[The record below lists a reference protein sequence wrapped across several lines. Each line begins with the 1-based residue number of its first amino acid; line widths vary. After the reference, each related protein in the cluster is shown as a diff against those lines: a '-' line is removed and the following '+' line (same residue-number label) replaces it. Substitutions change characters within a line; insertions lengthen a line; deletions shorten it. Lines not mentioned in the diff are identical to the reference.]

1 MLVSLTVKQFAL
13 IEHVQLELH
22 AGMTVFTGETGAGKS
37 MLVGALGAV
46 FGARASSEWVRHGAE
61 KADVTAVWQGDDQ
74 RISSL
79 LEEHDIDVED
89 ALILRR
95 VVSKDGRSRAYLN
108 GVPVA
113 LKMLRQIGEICL
125 DFHGQHEHQ
134 SLMQADVQMQVVDA
148 ALSASAD
155 NNIFNDVAVAF
166 KGWKQLQK
174 QLLSLRAERGDTE
187 QQAAWMREELARIEA
202 LQVEPGLAD
211 ALQMQVDGG
220 RHHAQVQQAASES
233 VMLLDDAEPCV
244 RGMLARASQALGPV
258 EAFHHDLSASREL
271 IDQMDALLGEVVPA
285 LRSVMDQSFDASE
298 LQACEERL
306 MALHE
311 SMRRHSCDELGLL
324 SLIED
329 WQQQLARL
337 DTAGWDEAS
346 LLQALEAA
354 ALHYRSVAGTLTEQR
369 TSIATDIC
377 LQLRPF
383 LDRLALAGMQVR
395 FDVAAQQDEH
405 KWHASGWDE
414 ITMKVMSNPGE
425 PWRDLTA
432 VASGGEVSRLV
443 LALKGGGALNDMPN
457 VAVFDEVDTGIG
469 GETAWCVGELLASMG
484 RERQVLV
491 ISHLPQVASCADH
504 QVVIGKNEKDGRT
517 LTELKPVL
525 AADRQ
530 HEIAR
535 MLGGAD
541 ENGLQHAEAF
551 LQRGQSM
558 FAS

>member
-1 MLVSLTVKQFAL
+1 MLTSLTVKQFAL
-13 IEHVQLELH
+13 IEHVHLDLH

-46 FGARASSEWVRHGAE
+46 FGARASSDWVRHGAE
-61 KADVTAVWQGDDQ
+61 KTDVTAVWQGDDQ
-74 RISSL
+74 RISRL
-79 LEEHDIDVED
+79 LDAHDIDVED
-89 ALILRR
+89 ELILRR
-95 VVSKDGRSRAYLN
+95 VVNKDGRSRAYLN

-113 LKMLRQIGEICL
+113 LKILRQIGDVCL

-134 SLMQADVQMQVVDA
+134 SLMQPGVQMQVVDT
-148 ALSASAD
+148 ALSRSAKTIL
-155 NNIFNDVAVAF
+155 NYVADSF
-166 KGWKQLQK
+166 KAWKKLQDQLHT
-174 QLLSLRAERGDTE
+174 LRSERGDTE
-187 QQAAWMREELARIEA
+187 QQAIWMREELARLEA

-220 RHHAQVQQAASES
+220 RHHAQVQQAAAES

-244 RGMLARASQALGPV
+244 RGMLARVSQVLGPV
-258 EAFHHDLSASREL
+258 ESFHQGLSASRAL
-271 IDQMDALLGEVVPA
+271 IDQMDALLGEAVPE

-298 LQACEERL
+298 LQAIEERL

-311 SMRRHSCDELGLL
+311 SMRRHSCDETGLL
-324 SLIED
+324 RLIDD

-346 LLQALEAA
+346 LLQAVEEAASDYRNQAA
-354 ALHYRSVAGTLTEQR
+354 ALTDQRRTVA
-369 TSIATDIC
+369 ADIC
-377 LQLRPF
+377 MQLRPF

-395 FDVAAQQDEH
+395 FDVTPEKDE
-405 KWHASGWDE
+405 KQWHVSGWDD

-425 PWRDLTA
+425 PWRDLAA

-443 LALKGGGALNDMPN
+443 LALKGGGALDDMPN
-457 VAVFDEVDTGIG
+457 IAVFDEVDTGIG

-504 QVVIGKNEKDGRT
+504 QVVIGKREQDGRT
-517 LTELKPVL
+517 LTQLEPVL
-525 AADRQ
+525 ASDRL

-558 FAS
+558 S